1 VGRLRLA
8 TDRCSSHQPQRRL
21 LLAAGTGILLLSFA
35 TVARSQNAGHPNT
48 LTIVHEDDK
57 NLVFQFSLNVPQ
69 VLHQLLSP
77 ATPFPVFLQ
86 AHAAMSPVMWD
97 AVLQKAKAQLSAIGV
112 LTLPGGKPLRLQSWR
127 WPHAEVI
134 AQSLKAQELLLHLP
148 EASRPHLD
156 PVLVQARLQAPQP
169 IYQAQLQL
177 PAVLHPIEVSIRND
191 KFWLTPQIPLA
202 MVNLQ

>member
-1 VGRLRLA
+1 
-8 TDRCSSHQPQRRL
+8 L
-21 LLAAGTGILLLSFA
+21 LLAAGAGLSLLGFA
-35 TVARSQNAGHPNT
+35 PAALPQNAAHPNT

-69 VLHQLLSP
+69 VLHQLLAP
-77 ATPFPVFLQ
+77 ATPFPAFLQ
-86 AHAAMSPVMWD
+86 AHAAMSPVTWD

-112 LTLPGGKPLRLQSWR
+112 LTLPGGKPLRLQSWQ
-127 WPHAEVI
+127 WPDSEGI
-134 AQSLKAQELLLHLP
+134 AQSLKAQALMLQMP

-156 PVLVQARLQAPQP
+156 PVPVLARLQTQKS

-177 PAVLHPIEVSIRND
+177 PTALHPIEVSIKND
-191 KFWLTPQIPLA
+191 KFWLTSQIPLA

>member
-1 VGRLRLA
+1 MGRLRLV
-8 TDRCSSHQPQRRL
+8 TDRCSAHQPQRRL
-21 LLAAGTGILLLSFA
+21 LLVAGAGIALLGFTTA
-35 TVARSQNAGHPNT
+35 ARSQNAAHPNT
-48 LTIVHEDDK
+48 LTIVHEDEK

-77 ATPFPVFLQ
+77 ATPFPAFLQ
-86 AHAAMSPVMWD
+86 AHAAMSPVTWD

-112 LTLPGGKPLRLQSWR
+112 LTLPGGKPLRLQSWQ
-127 WPHAEVI
+127 WPDSEGI
-134 AQSLKAQELLLHLP
+134 AQSLKAQALMLQMP

-156 PVLVQARLQAPQP
+156 PVPVLARLQTQKS

-177 PAVLHPIEVSIRND
+177 PTALHPIEVSIKND
-191 KFWLTPQIPLA
+191 KFWLTSQIPLA